1 MKKDIHIVNLKKQKE
16 SICRR
21 TTFYSIFNMS
31 SCRKSKNTKWF
42 GLNHPNQLNLVLL
55 FLTNSGQK
63 SLNMLI
69 LSFLTTVQLVVF
81 KDREI

>member
-1 MKKDIHIVNLKKQKE
+1 
-16 SICRR
+16 
-21 TTFYSIFNMS
+21 MS

-81 KDREI
+81 KDREIKKKIVTPPVGFKPATLSFLGYVTTAQ

>member
-42 GLNHPNQLNLVLL
+42 GL
-55 FLTNSGQK
+55 
-63 SLNMLI
+63 
-69 LSFLTTVQLVVF
+69 
-81 KDREI
+81 